1 MRKLLCLLVMLSI
14 FGLIGCTT
22 GGGGGEVLWG
32 PSDSKGRMA
41 NDEGVG
47 HFNQGH
53 WDVAE
58 KHFREAIEADPNLA
72 EAHFNLA
79 VTLDKQNKHEEAKAS
94 FQKALDLAP
103 SNPKIRDA
111 EILKKHLAM

>member
-1 MRKLLCLLVMLSI
+1 MRKFLCLLVMLVV
-14 FGLIGCTT
+14 FGSIGCTT
-22 GGGGGEVLWG
+22 SGGGGEVLWG

-79 VTLDKQNKHEEAKAS
+79 MTLDKQNRHEEAKES
-94 FQKALDLAP
+94 FQKSLDLAP